1 MTAALQL
8 INALISLM
16 AMADRLGVN
25 LDGVKAKFD
34 QARAEE
40 RDVTSEE
47 IDEMAAAAADS
58 EKGLESLIATLP
70 TSEGEPE

>member
-1 MTAALQL
+1 MSAALQL

-25 LDGVKAKFD
+25 LDSVKAKFD

-47 IDEMAAAAADS
+47 IDEMAASAADS